1 MARLYYQSPDAVC
14 GDFMPFG
21 EEGTFYL
28 FYLRDPRVGGRSMGK
43 PFGWD
48 LLKTKD
54 FVHYEDLGNAIP
66 HGTDEE
72 QDQYVFSGSVI
83 KA

>member
-21 EEGTFYL
+21 EDGTFYL

-48 LLKTKD
+48 LLK
-54 FVHYEDLGNAIP
+54 
-66 HGTDEE
+66 
-72 QDQYVFSGSVI
+72 S
-83 KA
+83 